1 MQRPMNLPNPE
12 EIFRDRNFS
21 ANAPKMSEEENKEFT
36 MYNCDVFLEKDKP
49 AFLEFIKGKAGK
61 EYKTFPMVFLHGVFI
76 GGFTDTYKILLKE
89 EDSEPPKYS
98 YFELR

>member
-1 MQRPMNLPNPE
+1 MNIPE
-12 EIFRDRNFS
+12 PAKTGFTIYSKTGCTYCDQV
-21 ANAPKMSEEENKEFT
+21 KDLLKEENKEFT

-76 GGFTDTYKILLKE
+76 GGFTDTYKLLLKE
-89 EDSEPPKYS
+89 EDSE
-98 YFELR
+98 